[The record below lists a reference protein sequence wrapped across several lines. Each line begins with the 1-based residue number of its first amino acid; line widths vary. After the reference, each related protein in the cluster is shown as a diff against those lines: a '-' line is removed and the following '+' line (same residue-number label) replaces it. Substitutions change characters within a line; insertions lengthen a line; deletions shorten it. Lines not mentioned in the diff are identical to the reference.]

1 MLGCRTGSVRL
12 AQMEHEARTELDSI
26 YAAIN
31 ALNIRVE
38 ALRRCLGV
46 STEDMERKIAEVRVE
61 YEG

>member
-1 MLGCRTGSVRL
+1 
-12 AQMEHEARTELDSI
+12 MEHEARTELDSI